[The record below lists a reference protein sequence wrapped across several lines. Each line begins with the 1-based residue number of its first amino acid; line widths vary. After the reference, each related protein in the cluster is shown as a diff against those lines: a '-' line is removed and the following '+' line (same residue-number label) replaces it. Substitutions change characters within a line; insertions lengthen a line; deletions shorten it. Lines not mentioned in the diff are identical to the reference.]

1 MPIRLTARIGLC
13 FVVIAGSASPALAD
27 TTLVYKTTAGA
38 GGSMQAVLIGH
49 GKLRIDADAATSAI
63 VDPAAS
69 EMIILEHKNK
79 SFIRL
84 GRAEMEQLLGMM
96 KQVEQMMA
104 NMPPEVREQM
114 KAAMGGGAGVSVVK
128 TGRTDTIGGRACV
141 VSETRMK
148 DEVIGETCDAP
159 LSSLGLPESDL
170 GTLAKASRMVQD
182 MTSKLAAGMA
192 DMVKRLAMPSDMLPL
207 RSTVIQNG
215 QRNSSELVAIE
226 RTALSADQFSV
237 PTGYKQRTID
247 IPKIGK

>member
-1 MPIRLTARIGLC
+1 MPFRHTARIGLC
-13 FVVIAGSASPALAD
+13 CAVLAGLASPALAD
-27 TTLVYKTTAGA
+27 TRLVYKTTAGS
-38 GGSMQAVLIGH
+38 GGSMQAVLVGH

-69 EMIILEHKNK
+69 ETIVLEHKSK

-104 NMPPEVREQM
+104 NMPPEVREQL
-114 KAAMGGGAGVSVVK
+114 KAAMGGGALVSVVK
-128 TGRTDTIGGRACV
+128 TERTDTVGGRACV

-148 DEVIGETCDAP
+148 DELIGETCDAP
-159 LSSLGLPESDL
+159 LSSLGLPEGDL
-170 GTLAKASRMVQD
+170 ATLAKASRMMQD

-192 DMVKRLAMPSDMLPL
+192 DMVKRLALPSDMLPL

-215 QRNSSELVAIE
+215 QRNSSELVAVE
-226 RTALSADQFSV
+226 REALAAGLFSV
-237 PTGYKQRTID
+237 PDGYKQRTLD